1 MFYGINFFIWGC
13 RGGGGGGG
21 VADLGEGDHN
31 YAPSRSTCDCEQ
43 EIDLYEKELT

>member
-1 MFYGINFFIWGC
+1 MVLTFLSGVVEVVA
-13 RGGGGGGG
+13 GGGG